1 MRENKHRLYNISSG
15 VDGGA
20 YWCHL
25 VNADTCHMS
34 QLPHHFIKV
43 VNLLGS
49 ELELYKKFLVVILE
63 MLDILVVATSGPCQA
78 GVVGLS

>member
-1 MRENKHRLYNISSG
+1 MRENKHRCCNISSG

-20 YWCHL
+20 DWCHL
-25 VNADTCHMS
+25 VFIGTCHMF

-49 ELELYKKFLVVILE
+49 ELELYKKCLIVILE
-63 MLDILVVATSGPCQA
+63 MMDILVVATSGPCQA
-78 GVVGLS
+78 GVVRLS